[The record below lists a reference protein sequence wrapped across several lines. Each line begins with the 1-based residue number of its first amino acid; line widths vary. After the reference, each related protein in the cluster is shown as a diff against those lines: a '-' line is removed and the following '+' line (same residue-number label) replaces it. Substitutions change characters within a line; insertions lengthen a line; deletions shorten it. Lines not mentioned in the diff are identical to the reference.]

1 MAAPVE
7 NARKRLVEIE
17 AEAER
22 IRRFLAMYERFSDE
36 HILGSVDSQATNPK
50 ENYPQDLSAVNI
62 GDNSRRRRRK
72 GPLPRELVAMM
83 ERLIREVARPMTRG
97 EIVEALNRREVEIPA
112 KDPQRYIGTL
122 AWRHKGTFVNIEGRG
137 YWLRREPVPV
147 PSASSEA
154 DSQEALFPN

>member
-1 MAAPVE
+1 MAGPIE
-7 NARKRLVEIE
+7 NARRRLAEIE

-22 IRRFLAMYERFSDE
+22 IRQFLAMYERFSNE
-36 HILGSVDSQATNPK
+36 YRLGSEDLPATNPK

-62 GDNSRRRRRK
+62 GDNSRRSGRK
-72 GPLPRELVAMM
+72 GPLPRELVALM

-112 KDPQRYIGTL
+112 KDQQRYIGTL

-137 YWLRREPVPV
+137 YWLRREPVPA
-147 PSASSEA
+147 PSESAEA
-154 DSQEALFPN
+154 DGQEALFPN

>member
-1 MAAPVE
+1 MATPIE
-7 NARKRLVEIE
+7 NARKRLAEIE

-22 IRRFLAMYERFSDE
+22 IRQFLAMYERFSNE
-36 HILGSVDSQATNPK
+36 NRLGSGALQATNPK

-62 GDNSRRRRRK
+62 GGNSRRGGRK

-112 KDPQRYIGTL
+112 KDQQRYIGTL

-137 YWLRREPVPV
+137 YWLRREPVPA
-147 PSASSEA
+147 PPAPSEA
-154 DSQEALFPN
+154 DGQEALFPN